1 MKNKDWGRGREGLIE
16 RGGGGFVNFPPLK
29 RGSLLERGGG
39 LIEDL
44 RYDFICCI
52 INNAIEMPETKTVYS
67 VVHDISII
75 GNVT

>member
-1 MKNKDWGRGREGLIE
+1 MGEGEGGLNREGGL
-16 RGGGGFVNFPPLK
+16 VNFAPLK
-29 RGSLLERGGG
+29 RGSLLERGGLFERGG
-39 LIEDL
+39 LKEDL

-67 VVHDISII
+67 VVHVISII